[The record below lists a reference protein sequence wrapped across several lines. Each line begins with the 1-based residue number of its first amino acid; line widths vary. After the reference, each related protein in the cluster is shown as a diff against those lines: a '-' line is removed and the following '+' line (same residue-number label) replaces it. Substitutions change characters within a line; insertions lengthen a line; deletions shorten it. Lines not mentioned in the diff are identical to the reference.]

1 MHTGLRLLLLS
12 PLAALLA
19 CGGSPS
25 GSLATTPATP
35 AYNFNGT
42 WGASAISS
50 IPQYLPFNSIGGS
63 LKVANGTVTGTLV
76 PISNYTSSDPNL
88 CAAVNTSLTVTGT
101 LDSNQDL
108 TLTFPIA
115 GGTGTLLAA
124 LGNNPANYT
133 YGTWT
138 VAGGTCAMSVTP
150 MVIQQTAPTTPPVAS
165 TPATITAGLS
175 GNWGVLAN
183 YNSAATPAS
192 EPVTGFSGAL
202 QFSNGTV
209 TGILTASPKL
219 SSACNS
225 YIANFGGGTG
235 TVTGVFDASNNLAL
249 TFPIAG
255 GEAAISASLG
265 SNPQTLA
272 YGSYQIVG
280 GLCAIGATP
289 MTIAQYAP
297 VTGTYTGTFTIPNT
311 QSNAPTAGSSISVTA
326 VLTQATTSNSSGQF
340 PITGTVSVT
349 GACTD
354 TATLASTGTVNGSEI
369 YSASDTGNV
378 LTGPLFVG
386 EITPS
391 ASTILWAEFT
401 DASNGSNCNAG
412 IYLYQGTLTR
422 Q

>member
-1 MHTGLRLLLLS
+1 
-12 PLAALLA
+12 
-19 CGGSPS
+19 
-25 GSLATTPATP
+25 
-35 AYNFNGT
+35 
-42 WGASAISS
+42 
-50 IPQYLPFNSIGGS
+50 
-63 LKVANGTVTGTLV
+63 
-76 PISNYTSSDPNL
+76 
-88 CAAVNTSLTVTGT
+88 
-101 LDSNQDL
+101 
-108 TLTFPIA
+108 
-115 GGTGTLLAA
+115 
-124 LGNNPANYT
+124 
-133 YGTWT
+133 
-138 VAGGTCAMSVTP
+138 
-150 MVIQQTAPTTPPVAS
+150 
-165 TPATITAGLS
+165 
-175 GNWGVLAN
+175 
-183 YNSAATPAS
+183 
-192 EPVTGFSGAL
+192 
-202 QFSNGTV
+202 
-209 TGILTASPKL
+209 
-219 SSACNS
+219 
-225 YIANFGGGTG
+225 
-235 TVTGVFDASNNLAL
+235 
-249 TFPIAG
+249 
-255 GEAAISASLG
+255 
-265 SNPQTLA
+265 
-272 YGSYQIVG
+272 
-280 GLCAIGATP
+280 